1 MTILIGAAVFFAWAY
16 FWVRGALWAALP
28 PIAFAVWFTWG
39 CSMGPDGFTPQSS
52 SLYITCAVVIAASVA
67 PFIFTLHRQR
77 RLERTLH
84 GVSFF
89 SRLD

>member
-16 FWVRGALWAALP
+16 FWVRGALWAALIVP
-28 PIAFAVWFTWG
+28 GSFIVLWLGFLSSPGPFTTNPVHDYSLIAILTAV
-39 CSMGPDGFTPQSS
+39 SMAPM
-52 SLYITCAVVIAASVA
+52 IVA
-67 PFIFTLHRQR
+67 HFR
-77 RLERTLH
+77 RRKIERTLH